1 MTKAPVLALPD
12 FTIPFEVETDASGMG
27 IGAVL
32 QQKGHP
38 IAYLSK
44 YLAPKHQTLSTYE
57 KEFLVVMMA
66 LEKITTL
73 AQMKWLP
80 KLMGFDYKGGQQ
92 AKKHYTWSNGQLL
105 RKNKLVVGQD
115 DQLKLELLTYFHA
128 SSVGGHSGVKV
139 TTQRLCSFV
148 YWKGMRKE
156 IKKFVKECITCQM
169 CKPDL
174 AAYPGLLQPLP
185 IPDRIWD
192 SISYSRCQI
201 PYRIWDNIS
210 TDLGQDLG

>member
-44 YLAPKHQTLSTYE
+44 SLAPKHHSLSTYE
-57 KEFLVVMMA
+57 KEFLAVMMA
-66 LEKITTL
+66 LEKWRGYLLDRHFIIKTDHYSLKYLLDQRITTP
-73 AQMKWLP
+73 AQMKRLS
-80 KLMGFDYKGGQQ
+80 KLMGFDYEVKYKKGVENAAADALSRVQTEGHLMSAMGGQQ

-128 SSVGGHSGVKV
+128 SSVGGHSGGK
-139 TTQRLCSFV
+139 SH
-148 YWKGMRKE
+148 
-156 IKKFVKECITCQM
+156 
-169 CKPDL
+169 
-174 AAYPGLLQPLP
+174 
-185 IPDRIWD
+185 
-192 SISYSRCQI
+192 YSKIMFICVLEW
-201 PYRIWDNIS
+201 YAEGN
-210 TDLGQDLG
+210 